1 MKLLNKS
8 ESKIVILACIFTVIS
23 VLGFVLMQGNIKS
36 KGNEYVSKK
45 SKLKE
50 IELTTDDYE
59 LIKRDKKDNEN
70 IFIVL
75 EKRNLTLE
83 ESAYLVSELGKK
95 SSGKFKVYLFNDKE
109 KARDFEYETE
119 QIQTV
124 AKPIDSEKV
133 EIEEYHIINKEIK
146 DKPQYYAI
154 KSINKK
160 DGKTKVEIDLE
171 DIDKPEKVLAQ
182 IKFLGDNIRNLNRN
196 KDLGSFEIKAYYD
209 TEKSSNWL
217 YTSKNKNLII
227 HNQIVE
233 K

>member
-75 EKRNLTLE
+75 EKRN
-83 ESAYLVSELGKK
+83 
-95 SSGKFKVYLFNDKE
+95 F
-109 KARDFEYETE
+109 
-119 QIQTV
+119 
-124 AKPIDSEKV
+124 P
-133 EIEEYHIINKEIK
+133 
-146 DKPQYYAI
+146 
-154 KSINKK
+154 
-160 DGKTKVEIDLE
+160 EIDELLS
-171 DIDKPEKVLAQ
+171 VC
-182 IKFLGDNIRNLNRN
+182 
-196 KDLGSFEIKAYYD
+196 
-209 TEKSSNWL
+209 
-217 YTSKNKNLII
+217 
-227 HNQIVE
+227 
-233 K
+233 